1 MKFKVGDK
9 VRVKTDLITKKNY
22 NGVIFSEEMKKFKG
36 LEFYIRSTVVY
47 GNTLNGIE
55 QYFFTD
61 DMLELVKQPTKDP
74 SQFTKADLKN
84 KMIIE
89 TQNGE
94 LYLIVDDVAISQSGF
109 LNLSTYTHDLKID
122 VVGIEQYDI
131 IGVYKYVNTIHDN
144 DASGFDT
151 LMNKNILT
159 PIWKRPQLKPITK
172 SELAKM
178 GYKLEDK

>member
-22 NGVIFSEEMKKFKG
+22 NGCEFKETMKWTKG
-36 LEFYIRSTVVY
+36 REFTVDICAVNGYILCLPHY
-47 GNTLNGIE
+47 I
-55 QYFFTD
+55 FTD
-61 DMLELVKQPTKDP
+61 DMLELVEQPTKDP